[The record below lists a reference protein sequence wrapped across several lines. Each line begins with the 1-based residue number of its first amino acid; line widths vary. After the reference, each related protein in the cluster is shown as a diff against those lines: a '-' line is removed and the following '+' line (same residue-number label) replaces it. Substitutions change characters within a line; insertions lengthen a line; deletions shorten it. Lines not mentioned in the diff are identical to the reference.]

1 MMCCCPDPGDGAA
14 IQNEKRMKP
23 RWDGNVIGGRREED
37 YKGRRIERC
46 FFLFVPPSCGRC
58 CPTQNAPDL
67 PFLGFPSWYLLGC
80 VKWVKFWVMNQ
91 MGYGHGCRPDLG
103 I

>member
-14 IQNEKRMKP
+14 VHN
-23 RWDGNVIGGRREED
+23 GIGGREEN
-37 YKGRRIERC
+37 YKGRRIKRFF
-46 FFLFVPPSCGRC
+46 FFLCPLLSAAAVPL
-58 CPTQNAPDL
+58 QNAPDL